1 MMGVYNFLEIEMLIS
16 ILQKGEMGRHAW
28 EREKNINIVG
38 EETNRFL
45 REFVQ
50 TDRRERADEDVALPD
65 CKGIN

>member
-1 MMGVYNFLEIEMLIS
+1 
-16 ILQKGEMGRHAW
+16 MGRHAW

-65 CKGIN
+65 YKGVN

>member
-1 MMGVYNFLEIEMLIS
+1 
-16 ILQKGEMGRHAW
+16 MGRYAW

-65 CKGIN
+65 YKGVN